1 MNDLLLQQQL
11 ACCQQ
16 HGIGA
21 NNAWGLFSPPRD
33 EANIMAAFSFNN
45 YIYMTQY
52 C

>member
-1 MNDLLLQQQL
+1 MNDLLLLLLL

-33 EANIMAAFSFNN
+33 EANIIGSLFL
-45 YIYMTQY
+45 
-52 C
+52 